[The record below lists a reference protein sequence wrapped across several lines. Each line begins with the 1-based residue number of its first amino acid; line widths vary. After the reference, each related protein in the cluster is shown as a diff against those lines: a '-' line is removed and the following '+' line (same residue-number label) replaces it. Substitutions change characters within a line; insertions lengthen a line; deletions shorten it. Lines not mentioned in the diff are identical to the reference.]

1 MPITITLK
9 SNVCERHLQAR
20 RIFTEGTK
28 QYNTLGSCREQ
39 WEQFVYKIFGASID
53 YSQSSAPSSQSSVI
67 KQLVKGVHCIMPLL
81 TSSVTK
87 FKFIYFSQKHITL
100 HELQNLCKYKII
112 REKQDRSRPIYIKEP
127 TKLSLFSFP
136 HSKVVFGVLQYF

>member
-1 MPITITLK
+1 MQTLCMKGKWYQAMECHVMLLKSIWYVFYYQFLVPITITLK

-81 TSSVTK
+81 TSSVPSSSS
-87 FKFIYFSQKHITL
+87 FISLKTYNVTWIT
-100 HELQNLCKYKII
+100 E
-112 REKQDRSRPIYIKEP
+112 
-127 TKLSLFSFP
+127 FM
-136 HSKVVFGVLQYF
+136 

>member
-1 MPITITLK
+1 MKSGNGMPCHVIKINMIRFFNYQFLVPITITLK
-9 SNVCERHLQAR
+9 SNVCERHLKAR

-28 QYNTLGSCREQ
+28 QYNTLCSYREQ

-87 FKFIYFSQKHITL
+87 FKFIYFSQNI
-100 HELQNLCKYKII
+100 
-112 REKQDRSRPIYIKEP
+112 
-127 TKLSLFSFP
+127 
-136 HSKVVFGVLQYF
+136 